1 MVNEFLIE
9 TLSDYQKLYSELQ
22 AMGAPE
28 EALEI
33 VRKSIDDTK
42 LLIKEREARERE
54 SRELETRVLPASV
67 AEAPAPEEDSV
78 LTVGGVFKN
87 YKELCEFMGW
97 RVATGNTKIAQLKEL
112 NTICKW
118 HKDGNKIVIDE
129 VYSKSIDKVDNRV
142 NNKGTGKKS
151 IYYQD
156 FEILMMILL
165 EKAPNEYLE
174 FTITQ
179 LMQMVGMVNEDYC
192 KYKYSQKLLAEETE
206 ISIEE
211 INQFYEVHQ
220 KLLSQGARI
229 CLNNLKKAYLIH
241 LTEITMIRAF
251 EIVPANEENKK
262 PIRKYYDRVATK
274 EEIKKILIE
283 KRKLMELMGCKNMNE
298 IYKRNLNR
306 RFYRELRVILEEKFN
321 ISFDYT
327 SYRVVLNKEAITKEL
342 NEIAEITKAEE
353 LIESINSK
361 SYKKST
367 NEYNKKVID
376 RVRVGMVEGFNLESN
391 AKRLSNNLILV

>member
-9 TLSDYQKLYSELQ
+9 TLEEYQKLYSELE

-28 EALEI
+28 EALQI
-33 VRKSIDDTK
+33 VRKSIDDTN
-42 LLIKEREARERE
+42 LLIKERE
-54 SRELETRVLPASV
+54 SMELEVIELQAPV
-67 AEAPAPEEDSV
+67 AEVQASEGDLG
-78 LTVGGVFKN
+78 LTVGRVFKN
-87 YKELCEFMGW
+87 YKQLCKFMEW
-97 RVATGNTKIAQLKEL
+97 KVKTGKSKIAQMKEFD
-112 NTICKW
+112 TICKW
-118 HKDGNKIVIDE
+118 HKEGNKIVIDE

-156 FEILMMILL
+156 FEILMMLLL
-165 EKAPNEYLE
+165 EKAPGEYLE

-192 KYKYSQKLLAEETE
+192 KYKYAQKLLAEETE

-220 KLLSQGARI
+220 KLLSQGART
-229 CLNNLKKAYLIH
+229 CLNNLKKAYLIY

-251 EIVPANEENKK
+251 EIVPAKEENKK

-298 IYKRNLNR
+298 IYKKNLNR

-327 SYRVVLNKEAITKEL
+327 SYRAVLNKEAITKEL
-342 NEIAEITKAEE
+342 NEIAEIIKPEE

-376 RVRVGMVEGFNLESN
+376 RVGMVEGFNLEAN

>member
-1 MVNEFLIE
+1 MNKIEFFKDSIEQYEELLIE
-9 TLSDYQKLYSELQ
+9 LENKNTPIDAIELVKESISTNKILLENCILKE
-22 AMGAPE
+22 E
-28 EALEI
+28 EA
-33 VRKSIDDTK
+33 
-42 LLIKEREARERE
+42 KEVEGSEVSEDER
-54 SRELETRVLPASV
+54 
-67 AEAPAPEEDSV
+67 
-78 LTVGGVFKN
+78 LTVGKVFKN
-87 YKELCEFMGW
+87 YKELCRVMGW
-97 RVATGNTKIAQLKEL
+97 KVSTGNTKIAQLKKL

-118 HKDGNKIVIDE
+118 HKDGNKIVIDK
-129 VYSKSIDKVDNRV
+129 VYFSSIDKVDNRV
-142 NNKGTGKKS
+142 SNKGTGKKS

-156 FEILMMILL
+156 FEVLMMLLL
-165 EKAPNEYLE
+165 EKTTGEYLE

-220 KLLSQGARI
+220 KLLSQGART
-229 CLNNLKKAYLIH
+229 CLNNLKKAYLIN

-251 EIVPANEENKK
+251 EIVPDNEENKK
-262 PIRKYYDRVATK
+262 HIRKYYDRVATK
-274 EEIKKILIE
+274 DEIKKILIE

-298 IYKRNLNR
+298 IYKKNLNR

-327 SYRVVLNKEAITKEL
+327 SYRAVLNKEAITKEL
-342 NEIAEITKAEE
+342 NEIVEITKAEE

-367 NEYNKKVID
+367 KEYNKKVID
-376 RVRVGMVEGFNLESN
+376 RVGMVEGFNLESN
-391 AKRLSNNLILV
+391 AQRLSNNLILV

>member
-1 MVNEFLIE
+1 MEWKVK
-9 TLSDYQKLYSELQ
+9 T
-22 AMGAPE
+22 G
-28 EALEI
+28 
-33 VRKSIDDTK
+33 KS
-42 LLIKEREARERE
+42 
-54 SRELETRVLPASV
+54 
-67 AEAPAPEEDSV
+67 
-78 LTVGGVFKN
+78 
-87 YKELCEFMGW
+87 
-97 RVATGNTKIAQLKEL
+97 KIAQMKEFD
-112 NTICKW
+112 TICKW
-118 HKDGNKIVIDE
+118 HKEGNKIVIDE

-156 FEILMMILL
+156 FEILMMLLL
-165 EKAPNEYLE
+165 EKAPGEYLE

-192 KYKYSQKLLAEETE
+192 KYKYAQKLLAEETE

-220 KLLSQGARI
+220 KLLSQGART
-229 CLNNLKKAYLIH
+229 CLNNLKKAYLIY

-251 EIVPANEENKK
+251 EIVPAKEENKK

-298 IYKRNLNR
+298 IYKKNLNR

-327 SYRVVLNKEAITKEL
+327 SYRAVLNKEAITKEL
-342 NEIAEITKAEE
+342 NEIAEIIKPEE

-376 RVRVGMVEGFNLESN
+376 RVGMVEGFNLEAN

>member
-9 TLSDYQKLYSELQ
+9 TLEEYQKLYSELE

-28 EALEI
+28 EALQI
-33 VRKSIDDTK
+33 VRKSIDDTN
-42 LLIKEREARERE
+42 LLIKERE
-54 SRELETRVLPASV
+54 SMELEVIELQAPV
-67 AEAPAPEEDSV
+67 AEVQASEGDLG
-78 LTVGGVFKN
+78 LTVGRVFKN
-87 YKELCEFMGW
+87 YKQLCKFMEW
-97 RVATGNTKIAQLKEL
+97 KVKTGKSKIAQMKEFD
-112 NTICKW
+112 TICKW
-118 HKDGNKIVIDE
+118 HKEGNKIVIDE

-156 FEILMMILL
+156 FEILMMLLL
-165 EKAPNEYLE
+165 EKAPGEYLE

-220 KLLSQGARI
+220 KLLSQGART
-229 CLNNLKKAYLIH
+229 CLNNLKKAYLIY

-251 EIVPANEENKK
+251 EIVPAKEENKK

-298 IYKRNLNR
+298 IYKKNLNR

-327 SYRVVLNKEAITKEL
+327 SYRAVLNKEAITKEL
-342 NEIAEITKAEE
+342 NEIAEIIKPEE

-376 RVRVGMVEGFNLESN
+376 RVGMVEGFNLEAN

>member
-1 MVNEFLIE
+1 MVNDFLIE
-9 TLSDYQKLYSELQ
+9 TLADYRKLYSELVT
-22 AMGAPE
+22 MGAPK

-33 VRKSIDDTK
+33 VKKSIDSIRAF
-42 LLIKEREARERE
+42 IKEREARAVP
-54 SRELETRVLPASV
+54 LALVT
-67 AEAPAPEEDSV
+67 EAKPSEGDLI
-78 LTVGGVFKN
+78 LTVGKIFKN
-87 YKELCEFMGW
+87 YKELCRFMGW
-97 RVATGNTKIAQLKEL
+97 KPTGGDYKKARLKEL
-112 NTICKW
+112 DTLCKW
-118 HKDGNKIVIDE
+118 HKEGNKFVIDE

-156 FEILMMILL
+156 FEILMMLLL
-165 EKAPNEYLE
+165 EKAPCEYLE

-179 LMQMVGMVNEDYC
+179 LMQMVGMVNEDYS

-251 EIVPANEENKK
+251 EVVPANEGNKK

-283 KRKLMELMGCKNMNE
+283 KRKLMELLGCKNMNE
-298 IYKRNLNR
+298 IYKKNLNR

-327 SYRVVLNKEAITKEL
+327 SYRAVLNKEAITKEL
-342 NEIAEITKAEE
+342 SEVVEITKAEE

-367 NEYNKKVID
+367 KEYNKKVID
-376 RVRVGMVEGFNLESN
+376 RVGMIEGFNLESN